1 MQARAAELYEKYENL
16 YDLLVSIIQ
25 VSEQRVISEEPD
37 DLFSD
42 NVNFFVKSYMINIC
56 SYLEA
61 YIQDL
66 AFEYAKVVNERV
78 RNAKIPHNFI
88 YWKVAKEVKDKDLEF
103 KEANY
108 PADKKEIS
116 ESVSANPY
124 KTIKLYRLLG
134 VDLTSEASFNANKEL
149 VNSVVIK
156 RNNIVHHNDSAM
168 DVSFSDLI
176 INIEAFKKYMEAIK
190 CAVVH
195 ATNST

>member
-176 INIEAFKKYMEAIK
+176 INIGNYSAPTNIK
-190 CAVVH
+190 GRP
-195 ATNST
+195 